1 VEEEQWKPIIIAKG
15 GKVFDYT
22 GLYEVSSEGRV
33 RSLNY
38 NRTNE
43 TKILKP
49 AKNECGYLRVG
60 LSKQGKTQKFLVQR
74 LVATMFIPNP
84 QNLPEVN
91 HIDEDKTN
99 NRVSNLQWCT
109 REYNLKYGTRPQRYS
124 EAIKGSKHPLY
135 GKHHSEETKRKI
147 SEANKG
153 KGTKLSEETKHKIS
167 ESRKGK
173 KHTEETKRKIR
184 EANKK
189 TWSMKR
195 ANNCNKS

>member
-1 VEEEQWKPIIIAKG
+1 MEEQWKPVVITKG

-22 GLYEVSSEGRV
+22 GLYEVSNEGRV

-49 AKNECGYLRVG
+49 EKNKCGYLRVG

-99 NRVSNLQWCT
+99 NRVENLQWCT
-109 REYNLKYGTRPQRYS
+109 REYNLKHGTRPQRYS
-124 EAIKGSKHPLY
+124 EAIRGSKHPLY
-135 GKHHSEETKRKI
+135 GKKHSEETKQRM
-147 SEANKG
+147 SE
-153 KGTKLSEETKHKIS
+153 TH
-167 ESRKGK
+167 
-173 KHTEETKRKIR
+173 
-184 EANKK
+184 KK
-189 TWSMKR
+189 TWSKKK
-195 ANNCNKS
+195 ANKSNKS